1 MADGSQVLREYL
13 ISLGFRIN
21 TNEAKKFDGVLVGIT
36 KQTTAAGAA
45 VAGLAE
51 AAIAMAKS
59 YASSMEKLYFS
70 SRRSGSTVKQIQAL
84 EYAGEQVG
92 ISADTMRGAI
102 EGMAK
107 ALRGNPGLTGL
118 LKQLGVK
125 TEGRTSAQEMVDLV
139 EALRRMPF
147 FQAKQFASMFGMD
160 EDTFQ
165 MFAQNLDKIREL
177 AAERSKMDE
186 QFGVDADENA
196 KAMNELVN
204 ITRMWKAEFVSFEGL
219 IAKVILNPLRESRGA
234 IHELLA
240 DWSKIINGKSAQQV
254 NEDLAVGMGFT
265 TRDKVEAHGS
275 GGIGQ
280 AWDAFKRRMIDKV
293 YGPGA
298 ADRRLG
304 RSQYAANDYSAEE
317 MAGLNADFKQGGSG
331 GTATAGGGSQSTREM
346 FEALE
351 AQYGLPRGL
360 LDSLWDQE
368 SKRGTTMKSPT
379 GVLGHFQITGPM
391 RKAYGVTD
399 PNNLSQEAV
408 AAAEIMAD
416 NLKLHHGDLAKALAQ
431 YNGGSAAGRD
441 LALGSDETKAY
452 VPSVLRKID
461 QYNTIT
467 IHATDPRAVN
477 GAVKEALDTS
487 NGNLVREMRT
497 VTQ

>member
-51 AAIAMAKS
+51 AAVLMAKS

-70 SRRSGSTVKQIQAL
+70 SRRSGSTVKEIQAL

-165 MFAQNLDKIREL
+165 TFAQNLDKIREL

-204 ITRMWKAEFVSFEGL
+204 ITREWKAELNSFEGL
-219 IAKVILNPLRESRGA
+219 IAKMIVGPLREAKGVV
-234 IHELLA
+234 HEVLA
-240 DWSKIINGKSAQQV
+240 DWNKLLKSGSNP
-254 NEDLAVGMGFT
+254 NELMAEAMGFNNGRGVVELSADSKARLGVKDDGWQT
-265 TRDKVEAHGS
+265 TLKRWRYKALTAMTRPGYAEAHG
-275 GGIGQ
+275 IQ
-280 AWDAFKRRMIDKV
+280 NPDANV
-293 YGPGA
+293 G
-298 ADRRLG
+298 
-304 RSQYAANDYSAEE
+304 YSE
-317 MAGLNADFKQGGSG
+317 LDGSG
-331 GTATAGGGSQSTREM
+331 GAATAGGGSQSTKEM

-351 AQYGLPRGL
+351 RQYGLPRGL

-368 SKRGTTMKSPT
+368 SKRGTQMKSPT

-416 NLKLHHGDLAKALAQ
+416 NLKQHHGDLAKALAQ

-452 VPSVLRKID
+452 VPSVLRKVE

-467 IHATDPRAVN
+467 IHATDPRAVG